1 LLFAS
6 WKKILLFHLAKIKHC
21 FFTVYHVFTKI
32 SSANYFRTPIAF
44 GSREK
49 SPCIF
54 SKKVVKWGCKKMRED
69 IFGGM
74 MRLLIT
80 GFAPFG
86 GEEINPSWEAVRALP
101 ERILEYELTKLR
113 LPVVFGEAAKI
124 AIAEAEKIRADVV
137 LCIGQAGGRAE
148 VCPELVGINL
158 KNATIPD
165 NGGNQPKD
173 EPIAEG
179 GDAAYFSTL
188 PVRKIADAISAA
200 GIPSR
205 LSYSAGAYVCNELLY
220 SLLRHFD
227 GGENA
232 KENGGE
238 KVQNAGENA
247 KENGGE
253 KGQNA
258 GENAKE
264 NGREDRQNIGEN
276 GGEDRQNAEKST
288 REKCNENGGEKGRK
302 VRVGFIH
309 VPYIPEQGK
318 TPSMSLDDI
327 KNALKIAIENLD
339 I

>member
-1 LLFAS
+1 M
-6 WKKILLFHLAKIKHC
+6 KK
-21 FFTVYHVFTKI
+21 
-32 SSANYFRTPIAF
+32 
-44 GSREK
+44 
-49 SPCIF
+49 
-54 SKKVVKWGCKKMRED
+54 
-69 IFGGM
+69 
-74 MRLLIT
+74 LLIT

-137 LCIGQAGGRAE
+137 FCIGQAGGRAE

-158 KNATIPD
+158 KNAPIPD
-165 NGGNQPKD
+165 NEGNQPKD

-200 GIPSR
+200 GIPAR

-220 SLLRHFD
+220 SLLAHFE

-232 KENGGE
+232 K
-238 KVQNAGENA
+238 
-247 KENGGE
+247 
-253 KGQNA
+253 
-258 GENAKE
+258 
-264 NGREDRQNIGEN
+264 EN

-327 KNALKIAIENLD
+327 KTALKIAIENLD

>member
-1 LLFAS
+1 M
-6 WKKILLFHLAKIKHC
+6 KK
-21 FFTVYHVFTKI
+21 
-32 SSANYFRTPIAF
+32 
-44 GSREK
+44 
-49 SPCIF
+49 
-54 SKKVVKWGCKKMRED
+54 
-69 IFGGM
+69 
-74 MRLLIT
+74 LLIT

-158 KNATIPD
+158 KNASIPD
-165 NGGNQPKD
+165 NEGNQPGD

-179 GDAAYFSTL
+179 GDCAYFSTL

-220 SLLRHFD
+220 SLLAHFE
-227 GGENA
+227 GGENR
-232 KENGGE
+232 
-238 KVQNAGENA
+238 QNAGENA

-253 KGQNA
+253 NA
-258 GENAKE
+258 
-264 NGREDRQNIGEN
+264 NGN
-276 GGEDRQNAEKST
+276 GGEN
-288 REKCNENGGEKGRK
+288 GRK
-302 VRVGFIH
+302 VRAGFIH

-318 TPSMSLDDI
+318 TPSMSLDTI
-327 KNALKIAIENLD
+327 KTALKIAIENLD